1 MKQLRSLSE
10 LYQSE
15 YYLQVING
23 LKQNTRERGTFSCIG
38 EPKKYNMFLYLH
50 NCIGT
55 YTLSDGRVIRAES
68 ETIVYTPQGSQY
80 SVSFESAD
88 RSQPS
93 YNDGINFLI
102 WDSHQEPLFFTSSDV
117 EVLHVPNPRH
127 YQMLFSDIS
136 EHCLLSVQ
144 SPAKLQ
150 SVFYGILSEIGYCY
164 RWKNINSQQFHVI
177 EKGILYLEEDKD
189 QDLSVKEIAALCN
202 VSEIY
207 FRRLFKQYAG
217 MSPVEYKLHSKLLRA
232 KQYLASQNFTIR
244 EVAEL
249 SGFED
254 AAYFCKVFKAKTG
267 LSPRVYRLQNHPA
280 GSRVEFCGRY

>member
-1 MKQLRSLSE
+1 MQMSTASTTPLVRRSR
-10 LYQSE
+10 QSS
-15 YYLQVING
+15 
-23 LKQNTRERGTFSCIG
+23 KSC
-38 EPKKYNMFLYLH
+38 PFV
-50 NCIGT
+50 
-55 YTLSDGRVIRAES
+55 R
-68 ETIVYTPQGSQY
+68 
-80 SVSFESAD
+80 
-88 RSQPS
+88 PS
-93 YNDGINFLI
+93 CSLARCGVD
-102 WDSHQEPLFFTSSDV
+102 
-117 EVLHVPNPRH
+117 
-127 YQMLFSDIS
+127 
-136 EHCLLSVQ
+136 
-144 SPAKLQ
+144 A
-150 SVFYGILSEIGYCY
+150 FYGILSEIGYCY
-164 RWKNINSQQFHVI
+164 RRKNINSQQFHVI

-267 LSPRVYRLQNHPA
+267 LSPRAYRLQNHPA

>member
-1 MKQLRSLSE
+1 MVKQLRGLSE

-15 YYLQVING
+15 YYLRVING
-23 LKQNTRERGTFSCIG
+23 LKQNLRERGTFSCIG

-50 NCIGT
+50 NCTGT
-55 YTLSDGRVIRAES
+55 YTLGDGQVIRAEN

-80 SVSFESAD
+80 SVSFEPVD

-93 YNDGINFLI
+93 YNDGINFLV
-102 WDSHQEPLFFTSSDV
+102 WDSRQEPLFFTDLDV
-117 EVLHVPNPRH
+117 EVIHVPNPRR

-150 SVFYGILSEIGYCY
+150 SAFYGILSEIGYCY
-164 RWKNINSQQFHVI
+164 RRKNINSQQFHVI

-189 QDLSVKEIAALCN
+189 QNLSVKEIAALCN

-232 KQYLASQNFTIR
+232 RQYLASQNFTIR

-267 LSPRVYRLQNHPA
+267 LSPRAYRLQSRPV
-280 GSRVEFCGRY
+280 GSGEPH